1 MSLELKILHY
11 FCYFK
16 YAQSTIYPFHVS
28 WTCRVIQMVT
38 IILQSESVSLL
49 LLSEY
54 LVGVKL
60 SGIVHAQLINT
71 AEDVPLFTQMSF
83 TPVLKLSRINIQNK
97 NTYSQDTFSIVVL

>member
-1 MSLELKILHY
+1 
-11 FCYFK
+11 
-16 YAQSTIYPFHVS
+16 
-28 WTCRVIQMVT
+28 MVT

-71 AEDVPLFTQMSF
+71 AEDVPLFT
-83 TPVLKLSRINIQNK
+83 
-97 NTYSQDTFSIVVL
+97 